1 MMVASRTDPSGEEG
15 AGCSDSG
22 LKVIEWEDL
31 QQELARLWSLSSALR
46 KAKER
51 KEALALKLESVIKER
66 NEYLN
71 QSNEIEEKRQKLED
85 RKLVMGDLL
94 LRSKRSSDHAK
105 IQRDLLCNNIRSLLF
120 ASKSLSGAHQQMQ
133 EANRL
138 LAGQRGHGHLR
149 NLQRMVHARQ
159 QYMVAQ
165 VSAIYPVMESMK
177 QSSREIFDANSSKS
191 RDRAGSPPSDASRS
205 SQRSSSLSILGLQL
219 PSTFLKKTS
228 FFPDKKE
235 LQRSATA
242 LGYIAHA
249 VLLIAAYLDVPLR
262 YPLRF
267 GGSRSYVHDYAPS
280 IEPTSPSLAYN
291 PTSSAAPK
299 PMEFPLFLEG
309 QDSTRAA
316 YAVFLLNKDI
326 EQLLNGIGEESLGPR
341 HVLPN
346 LRELM
351 RIVQAGE
358 YIDM

>member
-1 MMVASRTDPSGEEG
+1 MQVVS
-15 AGCSDSG
+15 
-22 LKVIEWEDL
+22 WE
-31 QQELARLWSLSSALR
+31 
-46 KAKER
+46 
-51 KEALALKLESVIKER
+51 
-66 NEYLN
+66 
-71 QSNEIEEKRQKLED
+71 
-85 RKLVMGDLL
+85 
-94 LRSKRSSDHAK
+94 
-105 IQRDLLCNNIRSLLF
+105 
-120 ASKSLSGAHQQMQ
+120 
-133 EANRL
+133 
-138 LAGQRGHGHLR
+138 RGHGHLR

-191 RDRAGSPPSDASRS
+191 NASRS

-280 IEPTSPSLAYN
+280 
-291 PTSSAAPK
+291 